1 MNARKIYSDRKS
13 LFAGI
18 VTTAAVVFT
27 VFALTTSSFA
37 ASSGKILKD
46 GTRVRQDASTNSE
59 IVVSLAKDD
68 SITINGQLTGA
79 DGNIWYQITTSSG
92 ANGYVRS
99 DLATV
104 TDGSTPGTVG
114 ADGNVTAGDPN
125 IRLVNPITGS
135 VTYDQNVRV
144 RQDASTS
151 STIIDSL
158 SNGTAVTITG
168 VKNGTDGREWY
179 YIKFTN
185 GEGKEVVGFCR
196 SDFITPSGE
205 LTDLVTETPSEE
217 PAEAPVE
224 EPAPVET
231 KDFDTELEGEDWYLM
246 DYNGTFSEGT
256 ASKYNLTDLFSS
268 LNTYK
273 DSAEKYKKQASSIR
287 IWLIIFIVIAIA
299 GVGGCVYF
307 FMKARESGDMAA
319 FADAEKKRRQRLAG
333 GPVARPAGASQGRPA
348 GAPQGNRPAG
358 ARPMPGPNGRPA
370 GAPQGRPAGARPM
383 PGPNGRP
390 AGAPQGRPEGGRPA
404 GAPQGRPAGAR
415 PMPGPNGRPAGAPQG
430 RPEGGRPAGPN
441 GARPA
446 GPRPEGARPVQG
458 RPVQRPAQEPVRK
471 NPADDDDF
479 DYGFLNNKGE

>member
-1 MNARKIYSDRKS
+1 MNARKIYSDKKS

-18 VTTAAVVFT
+18 VTTAAVV
-27 VFALTTSSFA
+27 VAVIALSTSSFA

-179 YIKFTN
+179 YLKFTN

-217 PAEAPVE
+217 PAEVVE
-224 EPAPVET
+224 EEPVVEET

-256 ASKYNLTDLFSS
+256 ASKYNLTELFSS
-268 LNTYK
+268 LDTYK
-273 DSAEKYKKQASSIR
+273 ASAEKYKKQASSIR
-287 IWLIIFIVIAIA
+287 IWLIIFIILHKII
-299 GVGGCVYF
+299 
-307 FMKARESGDMAA
+307 
-319 FADAEKKRRQRLAG
+319 
-333 GPVARPAGASQGRPA
+333 
-348 GAPQGNRPAG
+348 
-358 ARPMPGPNGRPA
+358 
-370 GAPQGRPAGARPM
+370 
-383 PGPNGRP
+383 
-390 AGAPQGRPEGGRPA
+390 
-404 GAPQGRPAGAR
+404 
-415 PMPGPNGRPAGAPQG
+415 
-430 RPEGGRPAGPN
+430 
-441 GARPA
+441 
-446 GPRPEGARPVQG
+446 
-458 RPVQRPAQEPVRK
+458 
-471 NPADDDDF
+471 
-479 DYGFLNNKGE
+479 